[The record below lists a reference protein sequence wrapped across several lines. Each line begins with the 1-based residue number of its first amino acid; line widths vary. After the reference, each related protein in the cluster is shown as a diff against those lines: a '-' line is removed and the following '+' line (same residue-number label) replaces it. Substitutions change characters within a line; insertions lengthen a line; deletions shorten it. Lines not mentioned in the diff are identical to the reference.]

1 MENVENKQK
10 SNRFWNIFINFR
22 TQTCVNIEFYALMR
36 ALLSLVRNI
45 PQQSIDKKSCF
56 QPVFKS
62 EQIAN
67 AGKTA
72 VWVLGNLTK
81 NYLKFVVRARL
92 RSFAFVNSWKCF
104 KICLIFVRFQHFPSF
119 FSSKKCVFKPYYP
132 VKRATTLRDIESDEQ
147 WNL

>member
-1 MENVENKQK
+1 MKLK
-10 SNRFWNIFINFR
+10 SDPFKLRFLFPTFPFWR
-22 TQTCVNIEFYALMR
+22 SSTV
-36 ALLSLVRNI
+36 S
-45 PQQSIDKKSCF
+45 SIVPKKSCF

-104 KICLIFVRFQHFPSF
+104 KICFIFVWFQHFPTF
-119 FSSKKCVFKPYYP
+119 FSFKKCVFKTYYP
-132 VKRATTLRDIESDEQ
+132 AKRANTLRDIESDEQ
-147 WNL
+147 RNL